1 MGLSDLA
8 KRQVNIIAQT
18 ISFKRQD
25 LNKMLLIIEKHI
37 CIHTKVRFPIAK
49 EDSTCIDHNGK
60 YESKIKRNLDSKF
73 QQDALN

>member
-1 MGLSDLA
+1 
-8 KRQVNIIAQT
+8 
-18 ISFKRQD
+18 
-25 LNKMLLIIEKHI
+25 MLLIIEKHI

-60 YESKIKRNLDSKF
+60 YESKIKRNLDRKF